1 MGLFDWPITKNPNNG
16 PQGLWLP
23 GIAHSGTSEKKVPG
37 SNPVVCRVKF
47 PLAHFPM
54 ALSGLVCFCCCCT
67 SGKYIGNKQLS
78 KFILDVYPLKTTLI
92 YENFNQL
99 YKLVGT

>member
-1 MGLFDWPITKNPNNG
+1 MAPRYSPFWDLRKKGPRFKPSGVQGEIPSGSFPNELDLG
-16 PQGLWLP
+16 VL
-23 GIAHSGTSEKKVPG
+23 
-37 SNPVVCRVKF
+37 
-47 PLAHFPM
+47 PM